1 MAEELTGIV
10 VINAENYRSDG
21 SYRYDLMYGTTAPT
35 EETVETDDC
44 GTITCQPGSTAHKAG
59 YADLLELSADG
70 TWEAIE

>member
-21 SYRYDLMYGTTAPT
+21 SYRYDLMYTTDAPT

-44 GTITCQPGSTAHKAG
+44 GVIHCQPGSTAHKAG
-59 YADLLELSADG
+59 YTDMLELSADG
-70 TWEAIE
+70 TWTPIE